1 MQTARCAAPC
11 DRPIADLRLR
21 SARREEGWLEEAG
34 GCTEGLPHKS
44 QTCNFPSPWISTPI
58 HHPPTLIIGTSERE
72 PRGHPAEELAAQR
85 SQMMMIFALARS
97 LLLVASV
104 GSACSYT
111 ILSVP
116 GSGISGHRVAI
127 SMSETAPGL
136 RLDAPPD
143 AAALALLPLQLDCP
157 DPPPNAAALALL
169 PLQLTSTSLG
179 RSRAVQ
185 RKSVQDSRIRMAVE
199 AEAAHS
205 STQTTQSCTFF
216 RTDQPPK
223 DPSVSCWLA
232 DSGFREELDS
242 LEYVCT
248 KDPCIEMERDD
259 HEDHTEDSY

>member
-1 MQTARCAAPC
+1 MCA
-11 DRPIADLRLR
+11 L
-21 SARREEGWLEEAG
+21 AG
-34 GCTEGLPHKS
+34 GAC
-44 QTCNFPSPWISTPI
+44 
-58 HHPPTLIIGTSERE
+58 GTKI
-72 PRGHPAEELAAQR
+72 AE
-85 SQMMMIFALARS
+85 MMMICARA

-104 GSACSYT
+104 GSACSYI
-111 ILSVP
+111 ILPVP

-127 SMSETAPGL
+127 SMSETAP
-136 RLDAPPD
+136 
-143 AAALALLPLQLDCP
+143 
-157 DPPPNAAALALL
+157 
-169 PLQLTSTSLG
+169 
-179 RSRAVQ
+179 VQ